1 MRRPRVMVVV
11 LITVL
16 ALVSLAACS
25 GARES
30 APTSTSAPAQS
41 PAMGRPSMAEAPKA
55 AAPAAPPAP
64 AGGAADSAANA
75 ASGEGAAGAETR
87 MIVQTGEMGI
97 VVPDAEQTRGKLQAL
112 VEGLGGYVANA
123 NLFREGDL
131 LRGTITVRVPAEKFN
146 TLLDQVAALGERVE
160 RRQVNSNDVT
170 EQYTDLGARL
180 RNLEA
185 TERELLAL
193 MTTVRERSNKAED
206 VLAVYRELS
215 RVRGEIEQIK
225 GRMNVLEKSTAL
237 ATLTVSLIPSPA
249 ARPLVS
255 DAWAPWQTVRE
266 ASRALVRSLQGVGNA
281 LIWTLVW
288 GLPMGLLIG
297 LPLWLVWRLVRR
309 RRLGGVRPA
318 QP

>member
-1 MRRPRVMVVV
+1 MRRSRVIVVV
-11 LITVL
+11 LVTLFAL
-16 ALVSLAACS
+16 AGLAACS
-25 GARES
+25 SAREA

-41 PAMGRPSMAEAPKA
+41 PAMGKPQMAEAPRA
-55 AAPAAPPAP
+55 PAPAAPPAP
-64 AGGAADSAANA
+64 GAADQTANYAA
-75 ASGEGAAGAETR
+75 GEGAAGPSAETR

-97 VVPDAEQTRGKLQAL
+97 VVPDAEQTRAKLQAL

-131 LRGTITVRVPAEKFN
+131 LRGTVTVRVPADRFN
-146 TLLDQVAALGERVE
+146 TLLDQVAALGERVDS
-160 RRQVNSNDVT
+160 RRLNSNDVT

-193 MTTVRERSNKAED
+193 MTTVRERSNKAEEI
-206 VLAVYRELS
+206 LAVHRELS

-225 GRMNVLEKSTAL
+225 GRMNVLEKSAAL

-249 ARPLVS
+249 ARPVVS
-255 DAWAPWQTVRE
+255 EAWAPWQTIRE

-281 LIWTLVW
+281 LIWVVVW
-288 GLPMGLLIG
+288 GIPMGLLIG

-309 RRLGGVRPA
+309 RRVGRIPAA